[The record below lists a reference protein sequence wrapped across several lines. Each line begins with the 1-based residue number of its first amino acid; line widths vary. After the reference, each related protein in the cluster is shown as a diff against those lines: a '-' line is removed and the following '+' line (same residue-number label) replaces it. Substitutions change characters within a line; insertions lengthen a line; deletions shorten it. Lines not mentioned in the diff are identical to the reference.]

1 MGIDENFETTAS
13 NDNNWPN
20 DGHYPEDIFL
30 ESNGQIF
37 SYEVKEGIDIPN
49 DFNISTNNPQKEKKI
64 KVIDNQ
70 NQQLRKNKFN
80 LAKNRIYKSCMT
92 NIDLLIEE
100 ILKYFGIY
108 NLEIKSKIKKKIKHS
123 FEDNNNFFE
132 MIIKDIICVS
142 TPKSVKINKKE
153 KKTIYDILEAEKKNP
168 NQKIKVLNAILNL
181 TYKDF
186 FLPYLEDK
194 SQVYIFNDNNGNSK
208 VDFFKDEP
216 PGIDKNNCYLFSFK
230 TYAESLNDDYSEE
243 LKKEFKEKM
252 FNLLSGKLKGRRSRG
267 IKKKNYLFLKSY
279 NFSYK

>member
-1 MGIDENFETTAS
+1 MRIDENFETTAS

-20 DGHYPEDIFL
+20 DGYYPEDIFL

-92 NIDLLIEE
+92 KIDLLIEE

-168 NQKIKVLNAILNL
+168 NQEIKVLNAILNL

-194 SQVYIFNDNNGNSK
+194 SQVYIFNDNNGNFK

-216 PGIDKNNCYLFSFK
+216 PGIDKNNSYLFSFK